1 MKLSPKLFLPASANG
16 VAASNV
22 RPLLICPSL
31 LFAVWVTA
39 RGGGETFFVRVAR
52 LDLQGLYVRS
62 EGGGCTSD
70 RRSRT
75 VQRSR
80 EERSSTG
87 ETVAP
92 SVNQLEDPYTNKPL
106 MAAWE
111 STTHSPLPLFLSFS
125 GTFSRLL
132 VLPKNFSTSIIVE
145 KKWSHLP
152 WTSAAVMDT
161 HIRWKVKRRLRDAQ
175 ITLAVILLFVTSQAS
190 SGKMQLWDVWMQQ
203 QTAAV
208 LKKNFFD
215 FFPPQVGNHLCILF
229 YFFTLGL
236 FSVLERAGF
245 KEIDLK
251 NPQIYIW
258 SPTLSLWTGFSQV
271 TLAEKTR
278 INCKVIKKKRSD

>member
-1 MKLSPKLFLPASANG
+1 MAWP
-16 VAASNV
+16 
-22 RPLLICPSL
+22 PLMYVHLW
-31 LFAVWVTA
+31 FARVSCSRCEWQPE
-39 RGGGETFFVRVAR
+39 GGGETFFVRVAR

-208 LKKNFFD
+208 LKKTFLI
-215 FFPPQVGNHLCILF
+215 FFPPSRESSLYFIFF
-229 YFFTLGL
+229 YTW
-236 FSVLERAGF
+236 SVFCSGTNWF
-245 KEIDLK
+245 
-251 NPQIYIW
+251 
-258 SPTLSLWTGFSQV
+258 
-271 TLAEKTR
+271 
-278 INCKVIKKKRSD
+278 